1 MAVNGR
7 TRTADTTEAAD
18 RTGAKGRAGATDET
32 GEETPS
38 SGRRPPRSL
47 YLGVFGL
54 LLGMFLA
61 MVDGLIV
68 GTALPTIVG
77 ELGGLD
83 QLSWVVTAYLLTTAV
98 ATPIW
103 GKAGDLYGRKG
114 TFMAAIA
121 LFLAGSMLS
130 GLAQDMTQLIAFRAL
145 QGLGAGGLMVG
156 ALAIIGVLVPPR
168 QSGRMQSMIG
178 AMMPVAFIGGPL
190 LGGFLTDHLSWRW
203 AFYVNLPIGV
213 VSLVIVGGWIRLGRT
228 ERSPARIDYPG
239 VVLLSGAI
247 LALTLLASWGGV
259 RYGWRSPQ
267 ILGLAAVGVVA
278 LAWFVRVERRAVE
291 PVIPPRLFRSRN
303 FTLAQI
309 LSFLIGA
316 VMLGVT
322 SYLPQYM
329 QVVQGLSPTAG
340 GLLLLPLMFGMLGV
354 QLGTGALISRNGR
367 YRIYPILGGG
377 VLTVGVL
384 VLLLL
389 GRETATALASGLTV
403 VAGMG
408 IGFVMQSTMLI
419 TMNSAE
425 PRDMGAAGG
434 TVTLLRTVGGS
445 LGVALLGAVFTG
457 RLHSGLAERLGEGA
471 ADRLTGRAGQLTPQ
485 ALDGLAAPVREA
497 YRAAVTSGLHGVLI
511 GAAALAALGFAAA
524 WFVREAPLRT
534 TVDPDGPATP
544 HGPAHPH
551 GPAESH
557 GPAEPRP

>member
-1 MAVNGR
+1 MRVTNGSAETAGQAVGADPDVGGDQALGADEAVPGGR
-7 TRTADTTEAAD
+7 
-18 RTGAKGRAGATDET
+18 
-32 GEETPS
+32 PQ
-38 SGRRPPRSL
+38 RSL
-47 YLGVFGL
+47 YFGVFGL

-77 ELGGLD
+77 DLGGLD

-114 TFMAAIA
+114 TFMAAVV

-130 GLAQDMTQLIAFRAL
+130 GLAQDMGQLIAFRAV

-156 ALAIIGVLVPPR
+156 ALSVIGVLVPPR
-168 QSGRMQSMIG
+168 HSGRMQSMIG

-203 AFYVNLPIGV
+203 AFYVNVPIGAV
-213 VSLVIVGGWIRLGRT
+213 ALVIVGGWIRLGRSG
-228 ERSPARIDYPG
+228 RSAARIDYAG
-239 VVLLSGAI
+239 VVLLSAAV

-259 RYGWRSPQ
+259 RYGWGSPQ
-267 ILGLAAVGVVA
+267 ILGLAAVAVVA

-303 FTLAQI
+303 FTVAQI
-309 LSFLIGA
+309 LSFLVGA
-316 VMLGVT
+316 VMVGAT
-322 SYLPQYM
+322 SYLPQYT
-329 QVVQGLSPTAG
+329 QSVQGLSPTAG

-367 YRIYPILGGG
+367 YRIYPILGGA

-384 VLLLL
+384 ILLTL
-389 GRETATALASGLTV
+389 GTDTGTALASALTV

-408 IGFVMQSTMLI
+408 IGFVMQSTMII

-425 PRDMGAAGG
+425 PRDMGAASG

-457 RLHSGLAERLGEGA
+457 RLHGGLADRVGEGA
-471 ADRLTGRAGQLTPQ
+471 ADRLTAGAGQLMPQ
-485 ALDGLAAPVREA
+485 VLDGAAAPVRDA
-497 YRAAVTSGLHGVLI
+497 YRAAVTSGLHGVLL
-511 GAAALAALGFAAA
+511 GAAVLAVLGFAAA
-524 WFVREAPLRT
+524 WFVREVPLRSA
-534 TVDPDGPATP
+534 VDPAEGAGPAD
-544 HGPAHPH
+544 
-551 GPAESH
+551 
-557 GPAEPRP
+557 

>member
-1 MAVNGR
+1 MRVTNGS
-7 TRTADTTEAAD
+7 TEAAGQAV
-18 RTGAKGRAGATDET
+18 GADPAGGDGKAVGGDGRAAGGADEAVP
-32 GEETPS
+32 G
-38 SGRRPPRSL
+38 GRPPRSL
-47 YLGVFGL
+47 YFGVFGL

-77 ELGGLD
+77 DLGGLD

-103 GKAGDLYGRKG
+103 GKVGDLYGRKG
-114 TFMAAIA
+114 TFMAAA
-121 LFLAGSMLS
+121 VLFLAGSMLS
-130 GLAQDMTQLIAFRAL
+130 GLAQEMGQLIAFRAV

-156 ALAIIGVLVPPR
+156 ALSIIGVLVPPR

-203 AFYVNLPIGV
+203 AFYVNVPIGAV
-213 VSLVIVGGWIRLGRT
+213 ALVIVGGWIRLGRGG
-228 ERSPARIDYPG
+228 RSTARIDYAG
-239 VVLLSGAI
+239 VVLLSAAI

-259 RYGWRSPQ
+259 RYGWGSPQ
-267 ILGLAAVGVVA
+267 ILGLAAVAVVA
-278 LAWFVRVERRAVE
+278 LAWFVPVERRAVE

-303 FTLAQI
+303 FTVAQI
-309 LSFLIGA
+309 LSFLVGA
-316 VMLGVT
+316 VMLGAT

-329 QVVQGLSPTAG
+329 QFVQGLSPTAG

-367 YRIYPILGGG
+367 YRVYPILGGA

-384 VLLLL
+384 ILLSL
-389 GRETATALASGLTV
+389 GTDTGTALASALTV

-408 IGFVMQSTMLI
+408 IGFVMQSTMII

-425 PRDMGAAGG
+425 PRDMGAASG

-457 RLHSGLAERLGEGA
+457 RLHSGLTDRVGEGA
-471 ADRLTGRAGQLTPQ
+471 ADRLTAGAGQLTPQ
-485 ALDGLAAPVREA
+485 VLDGVAAPVRDA
-497 YRAAVTSGLHGVLI
+497 YRAAVTSGLHGVLL
-511 GAAALAALGFAAA
+511 GAAVLAVLGFAAA
-524 WFVREAPLRT
+524 WFVREVPLRSA
-534 TVDPDGPATP
+534 VDPADGP
-544 HGPAHPH
+544 GPAD
-551 GPAESH
+551 
-557 GPAEPRP
+557 

>member
-1 MAVNGR
+1 M
-7 TRTADTTEAAD
+7 
-18 RTGAKGRAGATDET
+18 
-32 GEETPS
+32 
-38 SGRRPPRSL
+38 
-47 YLGVFGL
+47 FGL

-77 ELGGLD
+77 DLGGLD

-114 TFMAAIA
+114 TFMAAVV

-130 GLAQDMTQLIAFRAL
+130 GLARDMGQLIAFRAV

-156 ALAIIGVLVPPR
+156 ALSIIGVLVPPR

-203 AFYVNLPIGV
+203 AFYVNVPIGAV
-213 VSLVIVGGWIRLGRT
+213 ALVIVGGWIRLGRSG
-228 ERSPARIDYPG
+228 RSTARIDYAG
-239 VVLLSGAI
+239 VVLLSAAI

-259 RYGWRSPQ
+259 RYGWASPQ
-267 ILGLAAVGVVA
+267 ILGLAAVAVVA
-278 LAWFVRVERRAVE
+278 SAWFVRVERRAVE

-303 FTLAQI
+303 FTVAQI
-309 LSFLIGA
+309 LSFLVGA
-316 VMLGVT
+316 VMLGAT

-329 QVVQGLSPTAG
+329 QFVQGLSPTDG

-367 YRIYPILGGG
+367 YRVYPILGGA

-384 VLLLL
+384 ILLSL
-389 GRETATALASGLTV
+389 GTDTGTALASALTV

-408 IGFVMQSTMLI
+408 IGFVMQSTMII

-457 RLHSGLAERLGEGA
+457 RLHSGLVDRVGEGA
-471 ADRLTGRAGQLTPQ
+471 ADRLTAGAGQLTPQ
-485 ALDGLAAPVREA
+485 VLDGVAVPVRDA
-497 YRAAVTSGLHGVLI
+497 YRTAVTSGLHGVLL
-511 GAAALAALGFAAA
+511 GAAVLAALGFAAA
-524 WFVREAPLRT
+524 WFVREVPLRSA
-534 TVDPDGPATP
+534 VDAADGAGPAD
-544 HGPAHPH
+544 
-551 GPAESH
+551 
-557 GPAEPRP
+557 

>member
-1 MAVNGR
+1 MVTKGSAETAGQAIGAGDPAVG
-7 TRTADTTEAAD
+7 ADPD
-18 RTGAKGRAGATDET
+18 GGDGRAVGGADEAEP
-32 GEETPS
+32 G
-38 SGRRPPRSL
+38 GRPPRSL
-47 YLGVFGL
+47 YFGVFGL

-77 ELGGLD
+77 DLGGLD

-103 GKAGDLYGRKG
+103 GKVGDLYGRKG
-114 TFMAAIA
+114 TFMAAVV

-130 GLAQDMTQLIAFRAL
+130 GLARDMGQLIAFRAV

-156 ALAIIGVLVPPR
+156 ALSIIGVLVPPR

-203 AFYVNLPIGV
+203 AFYVNAPIGAV
-213 VSLVIVGGWIRLGRT
+213 ALVIVGRWIRLGRSG
-228 ERSPARIDYPG
+228 RSTARIDYAG
-239 VVLLSGAI
+239 AVLLSAAI

-259 RYGWRSPQ
+259 RYGWASPQ
-267 ILGLAAVGVVA
+267 ILGLAAVAVVA
-278 LAWFVRVERRAVE
+278 SAWFVRVERRAVE

-303 FTLAQI
+303 FTVAQI
-309 LSFLIGA
+309 LSFLVGA
-316 VMLGVT
+316 VMLGAT

-329 QVVQGLSPTAG
+329 QFVQGLSPTDG

-367 YRIYPILGGG
+367 YRVYPILGGA

-384 VLLLL
+384 VLLSL
-389 GRETATALASGLTV
+389 GTDTGTALASALTV

-408 IGFVMQSTMLI
+408 IGFVMQSTMII

-425 PRDMGAAGG
+425 PRDMGAASG

-457 RLHSGLAERLGEGA
+457 RLHSGLADRVGEGA
-471 ADRLTGRAGQLTPQ
+471 ADRLTAGAGQLTPQ
-485 ALDGLAAPVREA
+485 VLDGVAAPVREA
-497 YRAAVTSGLHGVLI
+497 YRAAVTSGLHGVLL
-511 GAAALAALGFAAA
+511 GAAVLAALGFAAA
-524 WFVREAPLRT
+524 WFVREVPLRSAA
-534 TVDPDGPATP
+534 DAAEGADGA
-544 HGPAHPH
+544 GA
-551 GPAESH
+551 AD
-557 GPAEPRP
+557 